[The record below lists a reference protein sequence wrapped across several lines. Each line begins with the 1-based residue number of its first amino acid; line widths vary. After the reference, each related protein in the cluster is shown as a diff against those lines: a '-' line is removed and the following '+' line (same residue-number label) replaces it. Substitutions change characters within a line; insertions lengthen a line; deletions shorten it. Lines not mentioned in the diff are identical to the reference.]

1 MSLIHVVCILSLANP
16 FQYLSALLM
25 AAPLAKGDVA
35 IEITDELVSA
45 PYVHMTIKLM
55 ERFGVKVRNEGDMR
69 FTVQVGRLCGGC
81 SRWVYDACDSITGN
95 SPPPALQAGQTYRSP
110 GQIFTEGDA
119 SSASY
124 FLAGAAITGGTVTV
138 KGCGSESVQGDIYF
152 AKVNDFWMS
161 WTLIAWGAP
170 KERTSIHPR
179 PMAVR
184 RLTPHPPPT
193 HDPLLPF
200 RCWR

>member
-1 MSLIHVVCILSLANP
+1 
-16 FQYLSALLM
+16 M

-55 ERFGVKVRNEGDMR
+55 ERFGVKVQNEGDMR
-69 FTVQVGRLCGGC
+69 FTIKVQKIRDIASLGPRPFIYL
-81 SRWVYDACDSITGN
+81 
-95 SPPPALQAGQTYRSP
+95 PPFNPTPTTQPPTNPHPQAGQTYKSP

-152 AKVNDFWMS
+152 AKVR
-161 WTLIAWGAP
+161 AG
-170 KERTSIHPR
+170 
-179 PMAVR
+179 
-184 RLTPHPPPT
+184 
-193 HDPLLPF
+193 
-200 RCWR
+200 